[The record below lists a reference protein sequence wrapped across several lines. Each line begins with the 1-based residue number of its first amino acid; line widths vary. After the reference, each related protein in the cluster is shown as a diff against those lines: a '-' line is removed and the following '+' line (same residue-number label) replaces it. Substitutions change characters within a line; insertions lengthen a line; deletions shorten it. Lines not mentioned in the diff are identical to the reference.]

1 MSLPNSDFLE
11 TIVGV
16 SATFVGFSLVVGFL
30 RADDAVVGGR
40 LQSMRAVAELA
51 MIAGGGALLPLLIS
65 QFDVSNELTWRGAS
79 VILALSWTAGWIAA
93 VRRFR
98 RFYASMGYTLTSIRT
113 LVFRN
118 TVPLAILLLLWNAA
132 FPDEMSGARYA
143 AALVIA
149 LVVSAERFVFAT
161 FQSNGDGVA

>member
-1 MSLPNSDFLE
+1 MSLPNSDFLG

-16 SATFVGFSLVVGFL
+16 SATFIGFSLVVGFL

-51 MIAGGGALLPLLIS
+51 MIAGGGALLPLLIC
-65 QFDVSNELTWRGAS
+65 QFDVPDEVTWRVAS
-79 VILALSWTAGWIAA
+79 VGLALGWSAGWFSA
-93 VRRFR
+93 VQRFR
-98 RFYASMGYTLTSIRT
+98 RVYSSMGYALTSVRT

-118 TVPLAILLLLWNAA
+118 TVPIAIALLLWNAFA
-132 FPDEMSGARYA
+132 PDEFSGARYA
-143 AALVIA
+143 LALVIA

-161 FQSNGDGVA
+161 FQSHDDVV